1 MKDSTN
7 IKPIETLY
15 NGMRL
20 RSRLEARW
28 AVFFDAIGMKYEYE
42 PEGYALKDGTAYL
55 PDFYLPTEE
64 MFVEVKPEREGAVK
78 ELEKVEQFVEGTK
91 NVVLILPTIPDRR
104 DPDFWW
110 FAAIYKHPLRKMVL
124 QRRVCFWKY
133 DDDEP
138 AWIGSDYYICNL
150 TELSF
155 YPKGRDD
162 LRKRLPMI
170 PINDMDM
177 PYTKDEKE
185 GVTFRLSDDFVG
197 WPDVSAAFDK
207 ARSARFEHGEKPKV

>member
-1 MKDSTN
+1 MKENT

-15 NGMRL
+15 NGMRF

-55 PDFYLPTEE
+55 PDFYLPSED

-78 ELEKVEQFVEGTK
+78 ELEKVEQFVEDTK
-91 NVVLILPTIPDRR
+91 NIVLILPTIPDRR

-110 FAAIYKHPLRKMVL
+110 FAAIYKHPLTRMIQ
-124 QRRVCFWKY
+124 QRRICFWKY
-133 DDDEP
+133 GESD
-138 AWIGSDYYICNL
+138 AFTGSHYYVCNL
-150 TELSF
+150 AERLFRHKDKNEL
-155 YPKGRDD
+155 R
-162 LRKRLPMI
+162 LRLPLI

-177 PYTKDEKE
+177 PYRKEENEDEII
-185 GVTFRLSDDFVG
+185 RLSDIPGG
-197 WPDVSAAFDK
+197 WEDVSKALDK
-207 ARSARFEHGEKPKV
+207 ARSARFEHGEKPKA